1 MRGYDDPCG
10 IARALGLIGERWAL
24 LVVRELVFG
33 PKRFTDLRHG
43 LHGISD
49 NVLSQRL
56 RELEQADIVRR
67 RKLGPPSST
76 WSYELTERGREL
88 EPVLTALGQWGSRFP
103 VSDSTHRELSID
115 ALIFALTTTFD
126 ADIAGRLET
135 VVQLNVGDDRFRAEV
150 RGGHFRVARGNADK
164 ADVTIIAE
172 ASTLQALVFA
182 GQSLAQAEAAGE
194 ATIVGD
200 RCVAEHLLRCFPPS
214 VRSTRVT

>member
-10 IARALGLIGERWAL
+10 IARALGLVGERWAL

-76 WSYELTERGREL
+76 WTYELTERGREL
-88 EPVLTALGQWGSRFP
+88 EPVLRALGQWGSRLP
-103 VSDSTHRELSID
+103 VSDATNPDLSVD

-126 ADIAGRLET
+126 ADTAGHIEA
-135 VVQLNVGDDRFRAEV
+135 VAQLHVGDDQFRAEV
-150 RGGHFRVARGNADK
+150 RHGHFRIARGDASN
-164 ADVTIIAE
+164 ADVTITTDS
-172 ASTLQALVFA
+172 STLQSLVFA
-182 GQSLAQAEAAGE
+182 GQPLAKAEAAGK

-200 RCVAEHLLRCFPPS
+200 RRAAEHLLRCFPPS
-214 VRSTRVT
+214 VPAHT